1 MRRAAVLVSAGLPR
15 CWRRAAS
22 AQNDRPRNLIL
33 FVPDGLRGRIVT
45 PQTAPTMAEVRD
57 KGVNF
62 KNSHS
67 LFPTFTTANA
77 SAMATGHH
85 LGDTGDFSNTIYT
98 GYPVEAAGGTVTPF
112 LESDPVLRDVDEHF
126 GGDYL
131 NEETVLKMARAKGYS
146 TAAMGKLGPT
156 LIFDHTDKIGA
167 DGLHS
172 IVIDDA
178 TGSKNGVPLSQEMQA
193 ALTKAGLP
201 LVTPSRGESA
211 KAGDAKTPGT
221 LVPNTAQQAYFA
233 DVATKVV
240 LPMFKARNKPFVLV
254 FWSRDPDG
262 SQHNNGDSLNTVT
275 PGINGPTSIAGI
287 HNADDNLAQLRK
299 ALDDLGLAA
308 STNIIISSDHG
319 FSTISK
325 ESKSSPAAKASYDDT
340 PKDFLPMGFLA
351 IDLAKALD
359 LPLFDPNDKNARVAD
374 NAHPKAGNG
383 LLGNDPDKPDLVVA
397 NNGGSDLIYLPNKD
411 KKLAARTIKALLEQ
425 DYVSGLFVDDKLGRF
440 PGTLEMS
447 QLGLK
452 GKAVTPTPSIVVNF
466 RSYTTGCDEPTNCS
480 VEVADTV
487 LRQGQGMHGSF
498 GRGDTMNFTA
508 AIGPDFK
515 AGYVDPL
522 PVSNADVGMTIAQLM
537 GLHTAA
543 AGGLIGRVMS
553 EALPN
558 GIIPK
563 AADGN
568 DHLQAGSQRTAD
580 DREVPARAVAT
591 LFRCGGISGAN
602 GRPRSRRRQTKNGG
616 EITPPSQ
623 LCRFPG
629 DGYIPMSNTFGRCA
643 SGNAAAPTMVATILI
658 RVRLLRCLPRI
669 WLAIHSSISV
679 STSTARSAP
688 SFRSRCPATAQ
699 RCAAAPA
706 SRTRRPRDARLPWPT
721 GRRNV
726 RRRCARRRHR

>member
-1 MRRAAVLVSAGLPR
+1 MHRSIVLLSAGLTLLSTGM
-15 CWRRAAS
+15 AV
-22 AQNDRPRNLIL
+22 AQNSAPRNLIL

-45 PQTAPTMAEVRD
+45 PQTAPAMAEVRD

-77 SAMATGHH
+77 SAMATGHY

-98 GYPVEAAGGTVTPF
+98 GYPVGPADGTVTPF
-112 LESDPVLRDVDEHF
+112 LEVDPVIIDADEHF

-131 NEETVLKMARAKGYS
+131 NEETVLKMARARGFS
-146 TAAMGKLGPT
+146 TAALGKLGPT

-178 TGSKNGVPLSQEMQA
+178 TGSKNGVPLSDEMKA
-193 ALTKAGLP
+193 ALTKANLP
-201 LVTPSRGESA
+201 LATPSRGENG
-211 KAGDAKTPGT
+211 KTGDAKTPGT
-221 LVPNTAQQAYFA
+221 VAPNTAQQAYFA
-233 DVATKVV
+233 DVAAKVV

-262 SQHNNGDSLNTVT
+262 SQHNQGDSLNTVT
-275 PGINGPTSIAGI
+275 PGINGPTSLAGI
-287 HNADDNLAQLRK
+287 KNADNNLAQLRK
-299 ALDDLGLAA
+299 ALDELGLSA

-325 ESKSSPAAKASYDDT
+325 ESKTSPSAKVSYDDT

-351 IDLAKALD
+351 LDLAKALD

-383 LLGNDPDKPDLVVA
+383 LLGNDPAKPDLVVA
-397 NNGGSDLIYLPNKD
+397 TNGGSDLIYLPNRD
-411 KKLAARTIKALLEQ
+411 KKLAGRTVKALLDQ

-466 RSYTTGCDEPTNCS
+466 RSYTTGCDEPTNCA
-480 VEVADTV
+480 VEVSDTV

-498 GRGDTMNFTA
+498 GRGDTMNFMA

-522 PVSNADVGMTIAQLM
+522 PVSNADIGMTIVQLM
-537 GLHTAA
+537 GLRTAG
-543 AGGLIGRVMS
+543 AGGLTGRVMS

-563 AADGN
+563 AANATITSKPAANG
-568 DHLQAGSQRTAD
+568 LQTVVKFQRVLSQRYFD
-580 DREVPARAVAT
+580 VA
-591 LFRCGGISGAN
+591 G
-602 GRPRSRRRQTKNGG
+602 
-616 EITPPSQ
+616 
-623 LCRFPG
+623 FPG
-629 DGYIPMSNTFGRCA
+629 RTVGLDA
-643 SGNAAAPTMVATILI
+643 ESGKQK
-658 RVRLLRCLPRI
+658 
-669 WLAIHSSISV
+669 
-679 STSTARSAP
+679 TA
-688 SFRSRCPATAQ
+688 
-699 RCAAAPA
+699 
-706 SRTRRPRDARLPWPT
+706 
-721 GRRNV
+721 GK
-726 RRRCARRRHR
+726 

>member
-1 MRRAAVLVSAGLPR
+1 MRRSLMLMSAGLTLFSAG
-15 CWRRAAS
+15 AAL
-22 AQNDRPRNLIL
+22 AQNSTPRNLIL

-45 PQTAPTMAEVRD
+45 PQTAPTMAEIRD
-57 KGVNF
+57 KGVDF

-77 SAMATGHH
+77 SAMATGHY

-98 GYPVEAAGGTVTPF
+98 GFSSAPAGDTVVPF
-112 LESDPVLRDVDEHF
+112 LENDAVLHDADEHF

-178 TGSKNGVPLSQEMQA
+178 TGSKTGVPLSPEMQA
-193 ALTKAGLP
+193 ALTRANLP
-201 LVTPSRGESA
+201 LATPSRGDNG

-221 LVPNTAQQAYFA
+221 MVPNTLQQAYFA

-262 SQHNNGDSLNTVT
+262 SQHNTGDSLNTVT
-275 PGINGPTSIAGI
+275 PGINGPTSLAGI
-287 HNADDNLAQLRK
+287 RNADDNLAQLRK
-299 ALDDLGLAA
+299 ALDELGLSA

-325 ESKSSPAAKASYDDT
+325 ESKTSPSAKAGYDDT

-374 NAHPKAGNG
+374 SAHPKAGNG
-383 LLGNDPDKPDLVVA
+383 VLGNDPTKPELVVA
-397 NNGGSDLIYLPNKD
+397 TNGGSDLIYLPNRD
-411 KKLAARTIKALLEQ
+411 KKLAERTVKALLDQ
-425 DYVSGLFVDDKLGRF
+425 DYVSGIFVDDKLGRF

-447 QLGLK
+447 QLNLK

-480 VEVADTV
+480 VEIADTV

-537 GLHTAA
+537 GLHPVG
-543 AGGLIGRVMS
+543 AGGLTGRVMS

-558 GIIPK
+558 GIVPK
-563 AADGN
+563 AADGTIVSKPAPN
-568 DHLQAGSQRTAD
+568 GLQTIVKYQRVLTQRYFDVAG
-580 DREVPARAVAT
+580 
-591 LFRCGGISGAN
+591 
-602 GRPRSRRRQTKNGG
+602 
-616 EITPPSQ
+616 
-623 LCRFPG
+623 FPG
-629 DGYIPMSNTFGRCA
+629 RTVGLDADAGKQK
-643 SGNAAAPTMVATILI
+643 
-658 RVRLLRCLPRI
+658 
-669 WLAIHSSISV
+669 
-679 STSTARSAP
+679 TA
-688 SFRSRCPATAQ
+688 
-699 RCAAAPA
+699 
-706 SRTRRPRDARLPWPT
+706 
-721 GRRNV
+721 GK
-726 RRRCARRRHR
+726 

>member
-1 MRRAAVLVSAGLPR
+1 MPENRIAGEIIMRRSLMVLSAGLTLISAG
-15 CWRRAAS
+15 AAL
-22 AQNDRPRNLIL
+22 AQSNPPRNLIL

-45 PQTAPTMAEVRD
+45 PQTAPTMADIRD

-77 SAMATGHH
+77 SAMATGHY

-98 GYPVEAAGGTVTPF
+98 GFSSVPAGDTVVPF
-112 LESDPVLRDVDEHF
+112 LENDAVLHDADEHF

-146 TAAMGKLGPT
+146 TAAIGKLGPT

-178 TGSKNGVPLSQEMQA
+178 TGGKTGVPLSAEMQA
-193 ALTKAGLP
+193 ALTKASLP
-201 LVTPSRGESA
+201 LTTPSRGDNG
-211 KAGDAKTPGT
+211 KVGDAKTPGT

-233 DVATKVV
+233 DAATKVV

-275 PGINGPTSIAGI
+275 PGINGPTSLAGI
-287 HNADDNLAQLRK
+287 KNADDNLAQLRK
-299 ALDDLGLAA
+299 ALDELGLSA

-325 ESKSSPAAKASYDDT
+325 ESKTSPSAKAGYDDT

-351 IDLAKALD
+351 VDLAKALD

-374 NAHPKAGNG
+374 GAHPKAGNG
-383 LLGNDPDKPDLVVA
+383 VLGSDPAKPDLVVA
-397 NNGGSDLIYLPNKD
+397 TNGGSDLIYLPNRD
-411 KKLAARTIKALLEQ
+411 KRLAERTVKALLEQ
-425 DYVSGLFVDDKLGRF
+425 DYVSGIFVDDKLGRF

-447 QLGLK
+447 QLNLK
-452 GKAVTPTPSIVVNF
+452 GKAVTPNPSIVVNF

-480 VEVADTV
+480 VEISDTV

-498 GRGDTMNFTA
+498 GRGDTLNFTA

-515 AGYVDPL
+515 AGYVDSL
-522 PVSNADVGMTIAQLM
+522 PVSNADIGMTAAELM
-537 GLHTAA
+537 GLHAA
-543 AGGLIGRVMS
+543 ANGGLTGRVIS

-563 AADGN
+563 SADGTIVSKPAAN
-568 DHLQAGSQRTAD
+568 GLQTVVKYQRVLSQRYFD
-580 DREVPARAVAT
+580 VA
-591 LFRCGGISGAN
+591 G
-602 GRPRSRRRQTKNGG
+602 
-616 EITPPSQ
+616 
-623 LCRFPG
+623 FPG
-629 DGYIPMSNTFGRCA
+629 RTVGLDAEAGKQK
-643 SGNAAAPTMVATILI
+643 
-658 RVRLLRCLPRI
+658 
-669 WLAIHSSISV
+669 
-679 STSTARSAP
+679 TA
-688 SFRSRCPATAQ
+688 
-699 RCAAAPA
+699 
-706 SRTRRPRDARLPWPT
+706 
-721 GRRNV
+721 GK
-726 RRRCARRRHR
+726 